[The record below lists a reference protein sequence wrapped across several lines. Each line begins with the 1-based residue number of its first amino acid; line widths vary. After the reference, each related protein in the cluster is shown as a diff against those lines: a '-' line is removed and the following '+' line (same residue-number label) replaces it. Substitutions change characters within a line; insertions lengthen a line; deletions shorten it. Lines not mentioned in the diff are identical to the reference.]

1 MSKFLLL
8 SFFHIESIT
17 YATETSSFAQNRK
30 AIETSSCGDNIEI
43 SQGWSGEYPGRVVDV
58 QETTTLDVRTGPCS
72 FGTIACTIKQGLY
85 HPWTQDSISKTAYI
99 SVSSKKSYIAKRDIQ
114 VYGSRRWI
122 TYPKG
127 TSLEYLR
134 YGSEG
139 QCLYRINGLRVA
151 AGCPDKMEQEGTLAL
166 VSSKKNP
173 TLGNDVWKQLAVQC
187 EEGHLG
193 WIRVDDTLFQQDPN
207 VLKGSIIGY
216 GKIGPYTPYGIK

>member
-8 SFFHIESIT
+8 SFFHTST
-17 YATETSSFAQNRK
+17 TSYATETSSFAQKRK
-30 AIETSSCGDNIEI
+30 AIEPSSCGDNIEI
-43 SQGWSGEYPGRVVDV
+43 SSGWSGEYPGEVVHV
-58 QETTTLDVRTGPCS
+58 QEKTTLNARTGPCS
-72 FGTIACTIKQGLY
+72 FGTMACTIKPGLY
-85 HPWTQDSISKTAYI
+85 HPWTQDYISKTAYI
-99 SVSSKKSYIAKRDIQ
+99 SVSSKKSYIAKRDIKL
-114 VYGSRRWI
+114 YGARGWI

-127 TSLEYLR
+127 TSLAYLR

-139 QCLYRINGLRVA
+139 NCLYRIHGLRVA
-151 AGCPDKMEQEGTLAL
+151 AGCPDKMEQEGTLEL

-173 TLGNDVWKQLAVQC
+173 ILGNDVWKQLALQC

-193 WIRVDDTLFQQDPN
+193 WLRVDDTLFQQYPN